1 MPTPN
6 RAAAPAGAYDF
17 QQKKFE
23 SLSRFDLLLFY
34 SIWSSF

>member
-6 RAAAPAGAYDF
+6 RAAVPMGANDF
-17 QQKKFE
+17 QQKKGE

-34 SIWSSF
+34 SI